1 MILYFYLNEKD
12 PFYTK
17 ILKYN
22 FKKKQFLYH
31 QLFMRHDIKHFKQNQ
46 QKITIIFEKNQSRC
60 F

>member
-1 MILYFYLNEKD
+1 MILYFYLNKKD
-12 PFYTK
+12 PFYAK
-17 ILKYN
+17 ILKKI

-31 QLFMRHDIKHFKQNQ
+31 QSFMRNDIKHFKQNQ

>member
-17 ILKYN
+17 ILKKN

-31 QLFMRHDIKHFKQNQ
+31 QSLMRNDIKHFKQNQ
-46 QKITIIFEKNQSRC
+46 
-60 F
+60 